1 MRKDTGRD
9 IIHRW
14 EGNPLIRLDDLDFM
28 CSDVWSAGV
37 VFYHDALLLLITIEH
52 LAGHQSIHLARSDEK
67 NRFHVEEKPFL
78 EACRDG
84 SGCSLH
90 ESHGVMGA
98 KVTLIGDTY
107 YIMYL
112 ANGEYGF
119 RLGLATTKDFEHI
132 DTRKHISQPDTKA
145 GTLFPEKIKG
155 RYARLDRPRE
165 GTSIWIT
172 YSDDLTYWGGS
183 EFVMGPRGGFWDS
196 ARIGAGAPPMRIPQ
210 GWLLIY
216 YGVKNTSSGPLS
228 RLGAAILDIED
239 PTRVAARSNI
249 PILSPREHY
258 ERVGNIGNMVFTSGA
273 LIKDN
278 GEVQVIY
285 SGASSCV
292 CLGTTTVE
300 EIVDTCSRSTGEF

>member
-1 MRKDTGRD
+1 
-9 IIHRW
+9 
-14 EGNPLIRLDDLDFM
+14 LIRLDDLDFM

-37 VFYHDALLLLITIEH
+37 VFYRDEILLLITIED
-52 LAGHQSIHLARSDEK
+52 LSGHQSIHLAKRDEK

-78 EACRDG
+78 EACRDD
-84 SGCSLH
+84 SGCNPH
-90 ESHGVMGA
+90 ESHGIMDA

-112 ANGEYGF
+112 ASGEYGF
-119 RLGLATTKDFEHI
+119 RLGLATTKDFEHV
-132 DTRKHISQPDTKA
+132 DMRKYISQPDTKA

-155 RYARLDRPRE
+155 RYARLDRPRA

-183 EFVMGPRGGFWDS
+183 ECVMRPRAGFWDS
-196 ARIGAGAPPMRIPQ
+196 ARIGAGTPPMRIPQ

-216 YGVKNTSSGPLS
+216 YAVKNTSAGPLF
-228 RLGAAILDIED
+228 RLGAVILEIEE
-239 PTRVAARSNI
+239 PTKIVARSNI

-273 LIKDN
+273 LIKND
-278 GEVQVIY
+278 GEVEIIY
-285 SGASSCV
+285 SGSSSCL
-292 CLGTTTVE
+292 CLGTTTVR
-300 EIVDTCSRSTGEF
+300 EIVDTCSRSTEAF